1 MAYQRG
7 GAAGVE
13 CSVNSISLGNTLNT
27 LKIIL
32 VFISYYFVGVFGS
45 LFSIYAFISEI
56 KWMWMNS

>member
-56 KWMWMNS
+56 K